1 MSYSGKWFPKNIEK
15 YKGDPR
21 KITYRSNWEKFIFN
35 WLDNNPDI
43 DKWGSETV
51 VIPYFSNAD
60 GKKRRYFMDVWCKY
74 KNGQE
79 FFFEIKPEKETR
91 KPVPPSKM
99 TTAAKKRYINEVY
112 TFSVNRDKWLAAQKT
127 ADKLGIKFR
136 LITEPA
142 LKKLGFT
149 GLK

>member
-21 KITYRSNWEKFIFN
+21 KITYRSNWEKFMFN

-60 GKKRRYFMDVWCKY
+60 GKKRRYFMDVWCRY

-91 KPVPPSKM
+91 PPVPPAKM

-112 TFSVNRDKWLAAQKT
+112 TFSVNRDKWLAAQKS